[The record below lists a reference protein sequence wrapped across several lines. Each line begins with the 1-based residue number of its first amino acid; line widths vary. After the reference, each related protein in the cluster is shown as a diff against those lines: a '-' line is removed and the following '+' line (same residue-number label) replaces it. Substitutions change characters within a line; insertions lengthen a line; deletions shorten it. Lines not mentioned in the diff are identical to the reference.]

1 MRIIRFC
8 VAFALLCAAL
18 PAAAQEKYPNRPV
31 KFVVSFA
38 AGGSNDIIARVLCDW
53 LSDHFGQQFVVENR
67 PGGSGNVGA
76 ASVISAA
83 PDGYTLMFVG
93 PNNATISSP
102 KSRATQNAT
111 QWQVRCGC
119 DGVSAHEFSGGVGKT
134 REPGWSIGGGLQ
146 LQEHKP
152 ATYLTFLP
160 RG

>member
-8 VAFALLCAAL
+8 VALLGFVAVSIV

-76 ASVISAA
+76 ASVISSA

-93 PNNATISSP
+93 PNNAISAS
-102 KSRATQNAT
+102 
-111 QWQVRCGC
+111 
-119 DGVSAHEFSGGVGKT
+119 
-134 REPGWSIGGGLQ
+134 
-146 LQEHKP
+146 
-152 ATYLTFLP
+152 
-160 RG
+160 